1 MGTSPSRQEVRVGA
15 AAFLLV
21 TLVVAASV
29 WQVTESRAERRAQVL
44 DEDVTTVRLVA
55 RGLGQELGGYRR
67 LIEAFAHRPSLTDA
81 VRRGDWP
88 DTTRHLR
95 DLRDLVPDFSSVV
108 IVDRDG
114 RVQNLDPPDP
124 SAIGADHSTHPEF
137 SEAARSNG
145 SYLSDVAV
153 EPEQEPS
160 IAVSAVVRDPGG
172 PPLSVLTAM
181 VPVSALAVEARDFG
195 VAGSLAV
202 FDRAGH
208 DLTRPEIPVTRSFA
222 SQPVVAEALAGRSG
236 AGEVDVPGRKGRRLA
251 AWAPVPGTG
260 WAVVVDQPRGSAYGP
275 LGGLNARLA
284 GISALIVLAAGVGA
298 VSGSRLLRRLERERS
313 RSTAILASIADG
325 VITVDA
331 DGRISSVNPA
341 MEELMGYSE
350 AELRGRLHADAISTF
365 DERGRLIPQEERIVV
380 RAVASGRRIATQG
393 YGLSLLTRD
402 GRRVPVSVA
411 AAPIFDCSG
420 EVLGGVAV
428 TRDISDE
435 LEVDQLKS
443 ALVSTVSHELRTPLT
458 MIRGFAELLTTRDL
472 GEERSREAL
481 GQISV
486 SAERLSRLIDDL
498 LSVSRI
504 ESGRV
509 VLHAVPVE
517 LNPAIQDALATLPPG
532 REARVELDGVTAA
545 LADPDMLVQ
554 ILTNL
559 VSNAAKYSPPGSP
572 VVVEARPSGASVE
585 ISVRDEGIGLSEAER
600 AELFGKFYR
609 VDRPEVSRVG
619 GTGLGLYITKN
630 LVEMQGGQIWVSSER
645 GQGSTFTFTL
655 PMPDSK
661 EGS

>member
-1 MGTSPSRQEVRVGA
+1 MKSPSRPGVRVGVA
-15 AAFLLV
+15 ALLLV
-21 TLVVAASV
+21 ALVVAASV
-29 WQVTESRAERRAQVL
+29 WQVAESRAERRAQVL
-44 DEDVTTVRLVA
+44 KEEVTTVRLVA
-55 RGLGQELGGYRR
+55 RGLGQELDGYGR
-67 LIEAFAHRPSLTDA
+67 LMEAFAHRPSLIDT
-81 VRRGDWP
+81 VRRGGWP
-88 DTTRHLR
+88 DTSPHLR

-108 IVDRDG
+108 VIDGDG
-114 RVQNLDPPDP
+114 RLRNIEPPNP
-124 SAIGADHSTHPEF
+124 SALGADLSTRPGF
-137 SEAARSNG
+137 AEALQSKG
-145 SYLSDVAV
+145 PYVSDAMG
-153 EPEQEPS
+153 QRDQDRF
-160 IAVSAVVRDPGG
+160 IAVASVVRDPAGL
-172 PPLSVLTAM
+172 PLSVLAATL
-181 VPVSALAVEARDFG
+181 PVSALFVDAGDFG
-195 VAGSLAV
+195 SAGSVAV
-202 FDRAGH
+202 FDRVGH
-208 DLTRPEIPVTRSFA
+208 ELALPEIPVAQSFA
-222 SQPVVAEALAGRSG
+222 SHPVVARALAGESG
-236 AGEVDVPGRKGRRLA
+236 AGEVEVPGRKGRRLA
-251 AWAPVPGTG
+251 AWAPVPGVG
-260 WAVVVDQPRGSAYGP
+260 WAVLVDQPRASAYGP

-284 GISALIVLAAGVGA
+284 GISAVIVLAAVIGA

-313 RSTAILASIADG
+313 RSAAILASLADG
-325 VITVDA
+325 VITVDI
-331 DGRISSVNPA
+331 DGRISKVNPA
-341 MEELMGYSE
+341 MEELLGYSE

-365 DERGRLIPQEERIVV
+365 DERRRIIPQEERLVV
-380 RAVASGRRIATQG
+380 RAAASGRRIATQG

-402 GRRVPVSVA
+402 GRRVPFSVA
-411 AAPIFDCSG
+411 AAPILDRSG
-420 EVLGGVAV
+420 GVLGGVAV

-435 LEVDQLKS
+435 LDVDQLKS
-443 ALVSTVSHELRTPLT
+443 ALFSTVSHELRTPLT

-481 GQISV
+481 GQISQ

-517 LNPAIQDALATLPPG
+517 LKAAIQHALAALPPG
-532 REARVELDGVTAA
+532 REARVELDGATVA

-572 VVVEARPSGASVE
+572 VVVEARPNGALVE

-609 VDRPEVSRVG
+609 VDRPEVSRVW

-630 LVEMQGGQIWVSSER
+630 LVEMQGRQIWVRSEP